1 MGTIVEK
8 TVVVG
13 PAEWRKASDQAR
25 LEAVSWLFDG
35 NTKITSK
42 SDRLKNAAELL
53 RAADTFAGRANMLEN
68 FNEDPDIAVV
78 EEWDLSDE
86 MEGEDEEPIWPE
98 LSAKLREVAG
108 ANPKL
113 LKLVDQT
120 DRLHKLAVEQGMPVI
135 TRAQFEQAM
144 AEVP

>member
-13 PAEWRKASDQAR
+13 PAEWRKAADQAR

-35 NTKITSK
+35 NTKITSQ
-42 SDRLKNAAELL
+42 SDRLAHAAEML
-53 RAADTFAGRANMLEN
+53 RAMDKFNGRANTLEN
-68 FNEDPDIAVV
+68 FNEDPDIAVI

-86 MEGEDEEPIWPE
+86 MEGEPEEPIWPE
-98 LSAKLREVAG
+98 LSAEMRKIADG
-108 ANPKL
+108 QPKL
-113 LKLVDQT
+113 LKMVEQI

-135 TRAQFEQAM
+135 TRSQFER
-144 AEVP
+144 EVERLQ